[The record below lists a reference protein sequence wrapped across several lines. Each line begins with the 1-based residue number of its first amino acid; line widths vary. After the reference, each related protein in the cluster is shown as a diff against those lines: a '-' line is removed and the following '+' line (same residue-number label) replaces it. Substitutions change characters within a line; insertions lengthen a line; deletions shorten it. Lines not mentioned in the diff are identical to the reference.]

1 MTVDE
6 TLSGNDYGIWTEIGG
21 ADAAL
26 FSVTADES
34 TPTEYQLTSEQFD
47 AIVGTS
53 FFSDIPIDGQ
63 IGFFTGSIAAGFA
76 LASLVL
82 ITKLAIGAIKTLL
95 QRI

>member
-1 MTVDE
+1 MTANE
-6 TLSGNDYGIWTEIGG
+6 TLSGNDFGTWTENGG

-26 FSVTADES
+26 LSVPGDQS
-34 TPTEYQLTSEQFD
+34 TPTEYQLTTEQYE

-82 ITKLAIGAIKTLL
+82 ITKLAIGAIKMLL